1 MGILLL
7 GVAYND
13 FQPVVDDQLLEGR
26 FFGIWPQGPLVIM
39 ENVKFPTYGKGLRRD
54 ATVDATERPSCSGKL
69 SGEIVNVNLSAS
81 GLELGGLWMFSNKIK
96 LKRFGI

>member
-1 MGILLL
+1 M
-7 GVAYND
+7 
-13 FQPVVDDQLLEGR
+13 
-26 FFGIWPQGPLVIM
+26 IM
-39 ENVKFPTYGKGLRRD
+39 ENVKFPIYGKGLRRD